1 MSIKYIV
8 TRLLYKIIK
17 FLKLDSPFKKLKLG
31 DFDAIL
37 IGSIEHMN
45 YGDHA
50 INIAEY
56 DFFSRKGIKFIEI
69 PESYVPEFINNYYIL
84 VKQET
89 TIYLHGGGNMGDVW
103 VEQEKIRQAI
113 FKNLPRNKIIVF
125 PQSTNYVSDSSELL
139 LETTR
144 LASSVGDLTIMLRD
158 KKSYDFVKRNFPN
171 NVQTFLVPDMVLTL
185 NEHKDSENKNID
197 VITYIRRDVEK
208 LEDNNKKEYLN
219 WLYSQ
224 KNISVQLDDTV
235 RDSWTYISKNN
246 RRKFLDKK
254 LNTTARARLVV
265 TDRLH
270 GMIFAYVT
278 GTPAIVFDNNNH
290 KIKNLYDT
298 WLKDVPYIYMADS
311 DVNEILDQ
319 TNRYLKS
326 NITFYPNEKYFIRRI
341 DDVFK

>member
-1 MSIKYIV
+1 MRVKQILARILYKCIKYFKFDAPFS
-8 TRLLYKIIK
+8 RL
-17 FLKLDSPFKKLKLG
+17 KKG
-31 DFDAIL
+31 NYDAIL

-341 DDVFK
+341 DDVIK